1 MVKSESPLSES
12 GKPVVIVSGFLR
24 CGMATTMAML
34 EAGGV
39 TIAGGAHPPTYELP
53 QTAHK
58 VERFVRGMFGPYGI
72 ADQALAQIPMEM
84 RSLGDGYDP
93 AWIAGCGGK
102 AVKLVNPHL
111 VPSIPFGRH
120 RVIWLDRDEQERAR
134 SLAVYIGVEPIGLF
148 CDIIASYFTAWRAP
162 ARTALEKAG
171 ATLLDIQHADL
182 TGGRERCRSAV
193 DRIADFLN
201 VPLDR
206 DAMVRRSSVAVV

>member
-1 MVKSESPLSES
+1 MAQVDKPA
-12 GKPVVIVSGFLR
+12 PVVIVSGFMR

-58 VERFVRGMFGPYGI
+58 VERFLRGMFGPYGI
-72 ADQALAQIPMEM
+72 ADQVIAQLPPEM
-84 RSLGDGYDP
+84 LSLGDGYDP

-134 SLAVYIGVEPIGLF
+134 SLAAYMGMTATGLLV
-148 CDIIASYFTAWRAP
+148 DIVASYFTASRPA
-162 ARTALEKAG
+162 ARTALEKSG

-182 TGGRERCRSAV
+182 TGGPERCRSAV
-193 DRIADFLN
+193 DRIADFLD

>member
-1 MVKSESPLSES
+1 MTHTILPDP
-12 GKPVVIVSGFLR
+12 PVVMVTGFMR

-58 VERFVRGMFGPYGI
+58 VERLVRGMFGPYGI
-72 ADQALAQIPMEM
+72 ADQIIAQLQPEM
-84 RSLGDGYDP
+84 LSLGDGYDP
-93 AWIAGCGGK
+93 AWISRCAGQ

-120 RVIWLDRDEQERAR
+120 RAIWLDRDEQERAR
-134 SLAVYIGVEPIGLF
+134 SLAAYIGMPETGLVV
-148 CDIIASYFTAWRAP
+148 DIIASYFGASRLA
-162 ARTALEKAG
+162 ARTALEKSG

-182 TGGRERCRSAV
+182 TGGPERCRSAV

-206 DAMVRRSSVAVV
+206 DAMVRRAAVAKL